1 MWTKALRDVKT
12 KRMTTRRETTTEA
25 QTALFVELSSPSRTC
40 EDCGQFRF
48 GAVVLSNDEA
58 NTFVGRLEIMQRYGR
73 ELSGAQTLFKCIG
86 LTIVG
91 SILRLIE
98 RKKMTVLNF
107 DNHWAKYT
115 EKKPECLS
123 DPKHAY
129 TDNTQAMWE
138 CIREAIFENK

>member
-1 MWTKALRDVKT
+1 M
-12 KRMTTRRETTTEA
+12 
-25 QTALFVELSSPSRTC
+25 P
-40 EDCGQFRF
+40 
-48 GAVVLSNDEA
+48 SNDEA

-73 ELSGAQTLFKCIG
+73 ELSGAQTLFKRIG
-86 LTIVG
+86 LAIVG

-115 EKKPECLS
+115 GKKPECLS

-129 TDNTQAMWE
+129 TDNIQAVWE
-138 CIREAIFENK
+138 CIREAISENK